1 MPLEATVGSSVR
13 GTGTPARSDSVN
25 SATGLL
31 QSVSPSRHLVIE
43 KNTDK
48 SVKQF
53 NDVVIGPSDKP
64 TSMLEAVVAIGGMTC
79 ASCVRTITK
88 ALEEKPWVESV
99 NVSLLANSALVQFSE
114 KSRTDELVEAIE
126 ELGYD
131 ASVESVNDRTTKVDE
146 TRTGQKNV
154 WRATYSIGGMTCAS
168 CVTTISNAL
177 KELSYVQEA
186 DVTLLSNTGVVVFE
200 GKEHLDQIRS
210 VIEDV
215 GYEAQIDS
223 VEEVGAGAKNERR
236 TVAVQVNGMYCEHCP
251 PKVEQA
257 LEKFGDAVQVGEL
270 PTIDHPILTVS
281 YTPQPPSLTVR
292 HLLAVISEADPA
304 FEPTIYHPMSLEER
318 SRAMQQREQ
327 WRLLYRVMLS
337 IVAAVPTFIIG
348 IVYMNLVDHGNSG
361 YQYLMRRVGGTT
373 RAELATFIIATP
385 VYFFAAD
392 IFHRRTLKEIRSLWK
407 RGSTMPI
414 WKRFYRFGSMNMLI
428 SFGTT
433 IAYFA
438 SIAEMAIAATQRMHG
453 MVQSYFDSVV
463 FLTMFLLIGRL
474 IEAYSKA
481 KTGDAVVALGKLR
494 PAEALLFTQ
503 DTSSDEVSNQGPR
516 MVIVDLLERGDIIR
530 VAHGGSPACD
540 GVIVDGETRFDE
552 SSLTGESKLVFK
564 KTGDSVFSGSI
575 NQGAAV
581 SVRVTEIGG
590 TSMLDQIVNAVREG
604 QTRRA
609 PVERIA
615 DTLTAYFV
623 PVITLIAIAT
633 WLIWLLLGLSGA
645 IPADYRDTDV
655 GGWPFWSLQ
664 FAIAVF
670 VIACPCGLGLAAPTA
685 LFVGGG
691 LAAKY
696 GILVKGGGRLSKK
709 QVIWT
714 SSFSTKLAH

>member
-1 MPLEATVGSSVR
+1 MAEPELSLRRTIYLVPDLHCSSCANHVEEAINQLEPKPVAVSHSFVDHTVTVHHAPSLSVVAIAQAIEDAGYELFDVINDPYTRGSALDKRFIDKHTSPPFEQVVAYQR
-13 GTGTPARSDSVN
+13 PTANDSASLKRKRHIENCDLCRSKQQSGAASGAQAPPARSDSVN

-131 ASVESVNDRTTKVDE
+131 ASVESVNYRTTKVDE

-407 RGSTMPI
+407 RGAPCPSGKGST
-414 WKRFYRFGSMNMLI
+414 
-428 SFGTT
+428 
-433 IAYFA
+433 A
-438 SIAEMAIAATQRMHG
+438 S
-453 MVQSYFDSVV
+453 
-463 FLTMFLLIGRL
+463 
-474 IEAYSKA
+474 
-481 KTGDAVVALGKLR
+481 AV
-494 PAEALLFTQ
+494 
-503 DTSSDEVSNQGPR
+503 
-516 MVIVDLLERGDIIR
+516 
-530 VAHGGSPACD
+530 
-540 GVIVDGETRFDE
+540 
-552 SSLTGESKLVFK
+552 
-564 KTGDSVFSGSI
+564 
-575 NQGAAV
+575 
-581 SVRVTEIGG
+581 
-590 TSMLDQIVNAVREG
+590 
-604 QTRRA
+604 
-609 PVERIA
+609 
-615 DTLTAYFV
+615 
-623 PVITLIAIAT
+623 
-633 WLIWLLLGLSGA
+633 
-645 IPADYRDTDV
+645 
-655 GGWPFWSLQ
+655 
-664 FAIAVF
+664 
-670 VIACPCGLGLAAPTA
+670 
-685 LFVGGG
+685 
-691 LAAKY
+691 
-696 GILVKGGGRLSKK
+696 
-709 QVIWT
+709 
-714 SSFSTKLAH
+714 